1 MTTLDLTLTLVSPA
15 FIYGAYQRGRGDDI
29 RPEMRGQSVRGQLR
43 YWLRAII
50 GAQSDS
56 LSRMWERES
65 AVFGST
71 GAGSVVSVRVYPPP
85 LQRIQ
90 TEQVDMLPHRTNP
103 RERSP
108 SKAISV
114 DQKFSLQIVTRPG
127 VMIPDDALAALKVWS
142 LLGGVG
148 KRSRRMFG
156 AIRIGAKDNPL
167 WYAAPK
173 TADDL
178 AGLITQTL
186 TQAVSKP
193 ATFTREPAWPTLH
206 PKYSWVVVGREAYEN
221 SQQANAALFNLLRG
235 PYREHERSFG
245 HAMGG
250 RRASPLHA
258 QVRRI
263 GTEYYPVLTAL
274 RAGPTDRDIKWD
286 VVARFMKDAEDR
298 FNGTTVWGGW

>member
-1 MTTLDLTLTLVSPA
+1 MTILDLTLTLVSPA

-50 GAQSDS
+50 GAQSDN
-56 LSRMWERES
+56 LSKMWERES

-71 GAGSVVSVRVYPPP
+71 GAGSVVSVRVYP
-85 LQRIQ
+85 RQ
-90 TEQVDMLPHRTNP
+90 TPNINPNEAMLPHREYSGGNV
-103 RERSP
+103 
-108 SKAISV
+108 SKQAALKA
-114 DQKFSLQIVTRPG
+114 DQKFDLQIVTRPG
-127 VMIPDDALAALKVWS
+127 VAIPDDALMALKVWS

-156 AIRIGAKDNPL
+156 AIRLTSKDTL
-167 WYAAPK
+167 WYATPK
-173 TADDL
+173 TPDDL
-178 AGLITQTL
+178 AGLIKQTL
-186 TQAVSKP
+186 TQSINKP
-193 ATFTREPAWPTLH
+193 APLGKDPAWPTLH
-206 PKYSWVVVGREAYEN
+206 PKYSWVVVGRDAYEN
-221 SQQANAALFNLLRG
+221 TEQANTALFNLLRG
-235 PYREHERSFG
+235 SYRADERSFG

-258 QVRRI
+258 QVRLI
-263 GTEYYPVLTAL
+263 GQEYYPVLTAL
-274 RAGPTDRDIKWD
+274 RAGPPDRDIKWD

>member
-71 GAGSVVSVRVYPPP
+71 GAGSVVSVRVY
-85 LQRIQ
+85 QRQ
-90 TEQVDMLPHRTNP
+90 TLNVNPNEAMLPHREYSGGNVS
-103 RERSP
+103 RQAALR
-108 SKAISV
+108 AGQAF
-114 DQKFSLQIVTRPG
+114 DLQIVTRPG
-127 VMIPDDALAALKVWS
+127 VAIPDDALAALKVWS

-178 AGLITQTL
+178 TGLIKQTL
-186 TQAVSKP
+186 TQSINKP